1 MAGEQIYRFG
11 GGKITTIDWT
21 ADANGSKG
29 DLVVVGRDVGF
40 LLDDVTSG
48 KVVAVGLE
56 CDLATVPQPSTAKA
70 WKAGEP
76 VAWHNGEIALNTA
89 LTSNLI
95 GYVHHDTAASETR
108 VPIVWRSTNDTIGNS
123 FYQALN
129 PTTTPPFGGH
139 NISVTGA
146 EHDITASSHP
156 NGQSWVL
163 CETTTLGIRANIP
176 IEVDYEG
183 DLLFRLEQKGL
194 VRLRIGYV
202 MWHSDAQKKATI
214 WRSAWREGI
223 RNQEVGVA
231 MDVFSNHNLLP
242 IGAPVPNDM
251 GNNTVVTADDFTNGI
266 PVQIVLNVA
275 GFANQ
280 SFTNRNDIDLRH
292 LELFN
297 PQVVTKQVGGVI
309 V

>member
-1 MAGEQIYRFG
+1 MAGEQIYRLG
-11 GGKITTIDWT
+11 GGKITTVDWT

-29 DLVVVGRDVGF
+29 DLVVAGGQPGF

-56 CDLATVPQPSTAKA
+56 CDLVTVPQPTTARA
-70 WKAGEP
+70 WKAGQP
-76 VAWHNGEIALNTA
+76 VAWSNGGLAPNTA
-89 LTSNLI
+89 LTSDRL
-95 GYVHHDTAASETR
+95 GYVHHDVEASEGR
-108 VPIVWRSTNDTIGNS
+108 VPVVWRTTNDVIGNS

-129 PTTTPPFGGH
+129 PTTTPAFGGH
-139 NISVTGA
+139 NISLSGS
-146 EHDITASSHP
+146 ELTALTHP

-163 CETTTLGIRANIP
+163 CETTTLGIRPNVP

-183 DLLFRLEQKGL
+183 DLLFRVSTKSL
-194 VRLRIGYV
+194 VRVRIGYV

-214 WRSAWREGI
+214 WRNAWREAAS
-223 RNQEVGVA
+223 NQEVGVA

-242 IGAPVPNDM
+242 IGAPVPNDL

-266 PVQIVLNVA
+266 PVQILINIA

-280 SFTNRNDIDLRH
+280 SFTNRKNITPAH

-297 PQVVTKQVGGVI
+297 PQIVTKQVGGVVI
-309 V
+309 